1 MTPKQGG
8 VCMKLDSEKIMR
20 KQREKKAAILIAARR
35 YQKQM
40 ERNSES
46 ILTDK
51 QDGNNKQKNK

>member
-1 MTPKQGG
+1 
-8 VCMKLDSEKIMR
+8 MKLDSEKIMR

-46 ILTDK
+46 ILTDR

>member
-1 MTPKQGG
+1 
-8 VCMKLDSEKIMR
+8 MKLDSEKIMR

-51 QDGNNKQKNK
+51 QDGYNKQKNK